1 MICSAAQG
9 TFLFRAL
16 SGPCGLKPDPA
27 FVTAP
32 RVTASGAASCLWLVE
47 PLLRY
52 LSLWPYRLRSPSAT
66 CEAHTSCAPCR
77 QALQGPDS
85 GHRLRRVPSVV
96 PMFVCKGLE
105 CANRHMN
112 SLVTWLRSC
121 ARHFSAA
128 RPAAGCH
135 ACVCSRGA
143 TGRPCNGVELSV
155 APPLLVYNRRLE

>member
-16 SGPCGLKPDPA
+16 SEPCDLKPDPA

-112 SLVTWLRSC
+112 SLRSC
-121 ARHFSAA
+121 PRQFSAA
-128 RPAAGCH
+128 SPAAGCH
-135 ACVCSRGA
+135 AYVFSRGA
-143 TGRPCNGVELSV
+143 TGRPFAMALGCPDGTLSC
-155 APPLLVYNRRLE
+155 PPPACLY